1 MSQLRPLLACMLLAA
16 CPIFAC
22 SVINKYDDVVPAK
35 TGSGGNGN
43 TSSGGNSTGGL
54 ATGGL
59 DEMAGEAGA
68 STGGTNSGGT
78 STGGAGSLPAHG
90 LLAVAG
96 TDPTKADGSV
106 VSLIDPATGLELAR
120 QTITGGAAVAG
131 LAYDGAI
138 GKDVWYELTAASY
151 PADPTSVAALQVY
164 QFTDTGAVWKA
175 ISSKALVGLPPPRPH
190 SFVVLNDRLAYLSYT
205 IVAGQPVDSLT
216 VLDTTD
222 PTAVKQLKLTLTL
235 PAGMGVEVLGMVG
248 TRGVLGDETAP
259 GGTLAIMI
267 GNGCTGQNILRVCG
281 PVQLLPVTVSD
292 DASAGVAV
300 DLSPTLIGEP
310 GFTSAQSTQL
320 GYVAFT
326 PALTKTVSLKYFD
339 PRKLSAISSGAPPY
353 QAHWLGGL
361 AYAECQDVG
370 LFTAVANKTLFSSSS
385 AGLSDDVPLSH
396 DGQDLVYEPFTG
408 HIITLFNPDN
418 AEFADAASLP
428 GSGDG
433 GAGGSDAGTP
443 ALSSFD
449 VTSSAVLSRTPA
461 AKWAPPTN
469 LAPNIAVARFPISFV
484 CK

>member
-35 TGSGGNGN
+35 TAQGGEGGTNAGGNHSGGN
-43 TSSGGNSTGGL
+43 

-59 DEMAGEAGA
+59 DEVAGEAGVP
-68 STGGTNSGGT
+68 STGGSSGG
-78 STGGAGSLPAHG
+78 STPGVPTHG

-96 TDPTKADGSV
+96 TDPTKLDGSV

-138 GKDVWYELTAASY
+138 GKDVWYELTAGSF

-164 QFTDTGAVWKA
+164 RFTDTGAAWKA

-190 SFVVLNDRLAYLSYT
+190 SFVVLNDRLAYLSYS
-205 IVAGQPVDSLT
+205 IVGGQPVDSLT

-235 PAGMGVEVLGMVG
+235 PAGVEVLGMVG

-267 GNGCTGQNILRVCG
+267 GNGCTGKHILRACTG
-281 PVQLLPVTVSD
+281 KVQLLPVTVSD

-310 GFTSAQSTQL
+310 GFTSAQSTQR

-326 PALTKTVSLKYFD
+326 PAPTKTVSVKYFD
-339 PRKLSAISSGAPPY
+339 PRKLATISSGAPPY

-396 DGQDLVYEPFTG
+396 DGQNLVYEPFTG

-433 GAGGSDAGTP
+433 GAGGSDSGMAQ
-443 ALSSFD
+443 LSSFD
-449 VTSSAVLSRTPA
+449 VTSSAVLSRT
-461 AKWAPPTN
+461 AKWTPPAN
-469 LAPNIAVARFPISFV
+469 LAPNMAVARFPISFV

>member
-1 MSQLRPLLACMLLAA
+1 MSQLRPLLTCMLLGA

-35 TGSGGNGN
+35 TAEGGTNAGGSH
-43 TSSGGNSTGGL
+43 SGGNSTGGL
-54 ATGGL
+54 
-59 DEMAGEAGA
+59 DEVAGEAGVP
-68 STGGTNSGGT
+68 STGGSSGG
-78 STGGAGSLPAHG
+78 STPGVPTHG

-96 TDPTKADGSV
+96 TDPTMLDGSV
-106 VSLIDPATGLELAR
+106 VSLIDPTTGSELAR
-120 QTITGGAAVAG
+120 QTITGAAVAG
-131 LAYDGAI
+131 LAYDGAA
-138 GKDVWYELTAASY
+138 GKDVWYEFTAAAF
-151 PADPTSVAALQVY
+151 PADPTTSASLKVFR
-164 QFTDTGAVWKA
+164 FTDTGATWGV
-175 ISSKALVGLPPPRPH
+175 ISSKTLPSLPPPRPN

-205 IVAGQPVDSLT
+205 IVAGAPVDSLT

-267 GNGCTGQNILRVCG
+267 GNGCTGQNIQRVCTG
-281 PVQLLPVTVSD
+281 KVQLLPVTVSD

-326 PALTKTVSLKYFD
+326 SSLSQSVSLEYFD
-339 PRKLSAISSGAPPY
+339 PRKLATIHSGAPPY

-385 AGLSDDVPLSH
+385 AGLSDDAPLSH
-396 DGQDLVYEPFTG
+396 DGQNLVYEPFTG

-418 AEFADAASLP
+418 AEFADAPAS
-428 GSGDG
+428 SGEG
-433 GAGGSDAGTP
+433 GAGGSDGGMS
-443 ALSSFD
+443 ALDSFD
-449 VTSSAVLSRTPA
+449 VTNMAVLSRTPA
-461 AKWAPPTN
+461 AKWNPPKN
-469 LAPNIAVARFPISFV
+469 LAPNLAVARFPVSFV

>member
-1 MSQLRPLLACMLLAA
+1 MSQLRPLLTCVLLSA

-35 TGSGGNGN
+35 TAQGGEGGTNAGGSH
-43 TSSGGNSTGGL
+43 SGGNSTGGS
-54 ATGGL
+54 
-59 DEMAGEAGA
+59 DEVAGEAGVP
-68 STGGTNSGGT
+68 STGGSSGG
-78 STGGAGSLPAHG
+78 STPGVPTHG
-90 LLAVAG
+90 LLAIAG

-106 VSLIDPATGLELAR
+106 ISLIDPTTGAELAR

-131 LAYDGAI
+131 LAYDGAA
-138 GKDVWYELTAASY
+138 GKDVWYEFTASSF
-151 PADPTSVAALQVY
+151 PADPTLPAALKVY
-164 QFTDTGAVWKA
+164 RFTDTGATWNV
-175 ISSKALVGLPPPRPH
+175 ISSSALDVPPPRPNA
-190 SFVVLNDRLAYLSYT
+190 FVVLNDRLAYLSHT
-205 IVAGQPVDSLT
+205 IVSETPVDSLT

-222 PTAVKQLKLTLTL
+222 PTAVKVLKLTLAL
-235 PAGMGVEVLGMVG
+235 PTGVEILGMVG

-267 GNGCTGQNILRVCG
+267 GNGCTGKDILRVCTG
-281 PVQLLPVTVSD
+281 KAQLLPVTVSD

-326 PALTKTVSLKYFD
+326 TALDKTVSLKYFD
-339 PRKLSAISSGAPPY
+339 PRKLATIFSGAPPD

-370 LFTAVANKTLFSSSS
+370 LFTAVADKTLYSSSS
-385 AGLSDDVPLSH
+385 TGLSDDVPLSH
-396 DGQDLVYEPFTG
+396 DGQNLVYEPFTG

-418 AEFADAASLP
+418 AEYADAASLP
-428 GSGDG
+428 GDG
-433 GAGGSDAGTP
+433 GAGGSDGGMP

-449 VTSSAVLSRTPA
+449 VTSSAELSRTPA
-461 AKWAPPTN
+461 AKWNPPTN